1 MLLKKHYDFDN
12 MNYLLIITL
21 GTIVLLVL
29 VIALMYNKLIKLR
42 NHIQEAWSII
52 DVFLKKRHDL
62 IPNLVDT
69 VKGYAEHEKRTLEEL
84 TRFRSEAMQ
93 AKNLTGRIESENN
106 IGKGLMQIFAV
117 VEKYPDLKANTNF
130 LDLQRQL
137 IGIEEE
143 LSMARRYYNGTVRV
157 NNIYIERFP
166 SNIIAGMFQF
176 TKGEFY
182 KANENEKIVPD
193 ISL

>member
-1 MLLKKHYDFDN
+1 

-21 GTIVLLVL
+21 GIFVLLVL
-29 VIALMYNKLIKLR
+29 IIALMYNKLVKLK

-62 IPNLVDT
+62 IPNLVDI

-84 TRFRSEAMQ
+84 TGFRSEAMK

-117 VEKYPDLKANTNF
+117 VEKYPDLKANANF

-137 IGIEEE
+137 ADIENE

-176 TKGEFY
+176 TKG
-182 KANENEKIVPD
+182 
-193 ISL
+193 